1 MSDFV
6 LDVPKNLFGSR
17 LGKEDVWQE
26 SARAEH
32 NLLCDVAGFDDLGE
46 KAILHYGCGAK
57 MSKLYLEND
66 LAVKRY
72 VGVDS
77 SSELVG
83 FLQSAV
89 TDKRFEYYHVNIYN
103 EMYNRE
109 GIELAGIESLPF
121 QGELFEVICLFKVFT
136 HLAPHDYKPLLRLLR
151 PHASEN
157 ARLVYTIF
165 LNERT
170 TGGHAMMDKWGPV
183 IEEYG
188 DIPPGT
194 ALPDFV
200 DFFPDKPL
208 KAAVYSRS
216 YAMELV
222 KDTGWKV
229 EEVRDPAPHVQHA
242 FICVPE

>member
-1 MSDFV
+1 VSDFV
-6 LDVPKNLFGSR
+6 LDVPKNLHGSR
-17 LGKEDVWQE
+17 LHKAEVWKH
-26 SARAEH
+26 SARVMH
-32 NLLCDVAGFDDLGE
+32 DLLCDVAGAGDLGE

-57 MSKLYLEND
+57 MSKFFLESD
-66 LAVKRY
+66 VAVKRY
-72 VGVDS
+72 VGIDS
-77 SSELVG
+77 SSELVA
-83 FLQSAV
+83 FLQSTV
-89 TDKRFEYYHVNIYN
+89 VDERFEYHHVNIYN

-109 GIELAGIESLPF
+109 GSRLADVGNLPVRD
-121 QGELFEVICLFKVFT
+121 QLFDVICLFSVFT

-157 ARLVYTIF
+157 TRLVYTLF

-188 DIPPGT
+188 DIPADT
-194 ALPDFV
+194 LVPDFV

-208 KAAVYSRS
+208 RAAVYSRS

-222 KDTGWKV
+222 KDTGWHV
-229 EEVRDPAPHVQHA
+229 EEVRDPTLYIQHA
-242 FICVPE
+242 FICSPG